1 MLDWEGLFKRY
12 VWDDRTTPYLV
23 PLSKLNRRQAD
34 NEILAYS
41 LFVGVVFGIVAI
53 TALSDSTPHGR
64 SPVIG
69 LYGFSVVCACILF
82 GFAKS
87 YPAAL
92 YLSAT
97 PLAGLVYL
105 FIYGFDSH
113 RPRIDTIFVGIIVL
127 LLLWYSLRLIALAR
141 VYPGLPE
148 PGDEKSPKRRL
159 FKRGCCAPPAGVCSL
174 PGFCSG
180 AM

>member
-1 MLDWEGLFKRY
+1 
-12 VWDDRTTPYLV
+12 
-23 PLSKLNRRQAD
+23 
-34 NEILAYS
+34 
-41 LFVGVVFGIVAI
+41 
-53 TALSDSTPHGR
+53 
-64 SPVIG
+64 
-69 LYGFSVVCACILF
+69 LF

-113 RPRIDTIFVGIIVL
+113 RPRIDTIFVAMIVL

-141 VYPGLPE
+141 AYPDLPE

-159 FKRGCCAPPAGVCSL
+159 FKR
-174 PGFCSG
+174 
-180 AM
+180 

>member
-34 NEILAYS
+34 NEILIYS
-41 LFVGVVFGIVAI
+41 LFVGVLFSIVAI
-53 TALSDSTPHGR
+53 TALSEGTLHGR
-64 SPVIG
+64 SPGIG

-82 GFAKS
+82 GFSKS

-105 FIYGFDSH
+105 FIYGFNSP
-113 RPRIDTIFVGIIVL
+113 RPRIDTIMVGML
-127 LLLWYSLRLIALAR
+127 LLVLVWYSLRLIALAR
-141 VYPGLPE
+141 AYEQFPE
-148 PGDEKSPKRRL
+148 PGGDEKSPKRRL
-159 FKRGCCAPPAGVCSL
+159 FKR
-174 PGFCSG
+174 
-180 AM
+180 

>member
-34 NEILAYS
+34 NEILVYS
-41 LFVGVVFGIVAI
+41 LFVGVLFGIVGI
-53 TALSDSTPHGR
+53 TALSDETLHGR
-64 SPVIG
+64 SPGIG

-82 GFAKS
+82 VYTKS

-97 PLAGLVYL
+97 PLAGLFYL
-105 FIYGFDSH
+105 FMYGFNSP
-113 RPRIDTIFVGIIVL
+113 RPRIDTIMVAML
-127 LLLWYSLRLIALAR
+127 LLVLLWYSLRLIGLAR
-141 VYPGLPE
+141 GYTHFPE

-159 FKRGCCAPPAGVCSL
+159 FKR
-174 PGFCSG
+174 
-180 AM
+180 

>member
-34 NEILAYS
+34 NEILVYS
-41 LFVGVVFGIVAI
+41 LFVGVLFGIVAI
-53 TALSDSTPHGR
+53 TALSDETLHGR
-64 SPVIG
+64 SPGIG

-82 GFAKS
+82 GYAKS

-105 FIYGFDSH
+105 FIYGFNSP
-113 RPRIDTIFVGIIVL
+113 RPRIDTILVAMLLL
-127 LLLWYSLRLIALAR
+127 LLLWYSLRLVALAR
-141 VYPGLPE
+141 GYTHFPE

-159 FKRGCCAPPAGVCSL
+159 FKR
-174 PGFCSG
+174 
-180 AM
+180 

>member
-34 NEILAYS
+34 NEILIYS
-41 LFVGVVFGIVAI
+41 LFVGVLFGIVAI
-53 TALSDSTPHGR
+53 TALSDETLHGR
-64 SPVIG
+64 SPGIG

-82 GFAKS
+82 GYAKS

-105 FIYGFDSH
+105 YIYGFNSP
-113 RPRIDTIFVGIIVL
+113 RPRIDTILVAMLLLVL
-127 LLLWYSLRLIALAR
+127 LGYSLRLIGLAR
-141 VYPGLPE
+141 GYTHFPE

-159 FKRGCCAPPAGVCSL
+159 FKR
-174 PGFCSG
+174 
-180 AM
+180 